1 MKITVCRD
9 VFGVLD
15 KCTLMRGGRLR
26 EVTAHGGSTAR
37 LRNRINGEL
46 HIQFTVKNNTKQTQ
60 QQHQRKQQKSTPR
73 EL

>member
-1 MKITVCRD
+1 
-9 VFGVLD
+9 
-15 KCTLMRGGRLR
+15 MRGGRLR